1 MKVSAFVCGL
11 FFLTVLVLFS
21 APGGEK
27 AAHDELKILIRSTDG
42 ENPPELAAFLQEEQD
57 IPLFTVGEKG
67 VRVIGAWGVRLKT
80 PRGRVETGPLLIFLW
95 RDPALTGAI
104 RSEEGFSPRDAGLR
118 AAGRLG
124 GGTGTLMLSSRDG
137 IRTLELDSFRIESYR
152 PPDSPGWFQFGAFP
166 W

>member
-27 AAHDELKILIRSTDG
+27 AAPDELKILIRSTDG

-104 RSEEGFSPRDAGLR
+104 RSEEGFSPRDWTGPGGKLPSSLR
-118 AAGRLG
+118 SPFPALPWQAAAMPPMISSG
-124 GGTGTLMLSSRDG
+124 GQLTGAWMHISSAHPSRS
-137 IRTLELDSFRIESYR
+137 L
-152 PPDSPGWFQFGAFP
+152 P
-166 W
+166 